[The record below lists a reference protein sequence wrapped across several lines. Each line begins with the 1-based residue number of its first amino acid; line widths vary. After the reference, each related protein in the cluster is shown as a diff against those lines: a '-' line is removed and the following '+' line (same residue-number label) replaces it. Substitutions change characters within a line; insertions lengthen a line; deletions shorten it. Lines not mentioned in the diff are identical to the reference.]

1 MDVLK
6 ERPKEK
12 LSGVEVFV
20 FDRVLRA
27 IGYRDC
33 YSIIELDE
41 TRDGIRKTD
50 GGEKYTLYEGFQ
62 LLSDILPS
70 SKELAE
76 DYWFNDPE
84 IEIWDNICTRFSGGD
99 TK

>member
-1 MDVLK
+1 MN

-12 LSGVEVFV
+12 LSGVELFV
-20 FDRVLRA
+20 IDRVLRA
-27 IGYRDC
+27 IGYSDC

-50 GGEKYTLYEGFQ
+50 GGAKYTLYEGFQ

-70 SKELAE
+70 SEELAE
-76 DYWFNDPE
+76 EYWFNDPE
-84 IEIWDNICTRFSGGD
+84 IEIWNNICTRFMRGD
-99 TK
+99 SK